1 MPRGIDT
8 KEKIIIKSAEL
19 FNELGYHGCSL
30 SDIMKATN
38 LKKGGIYNHFK
49 NKDEIALEAFDYSFK
64 RIFRAFRKRLD
75 LDKTPT
81 QKINSIIEVYA
92 GLGMMPG
99 MEAGCP
105 IFNTA
110 VDASNSHPLL
120 KQKAK
125 NAISSFKDYV
135 NIKLEEGI
143 AIGEFNEEAT
153 QLGIA
158 ELIIMTLEGAIIMS
172 KVTND
177 NECINVAVSNLKEL
191 MREKVY
197 KK

>member
-1 MPRGIDT
+1 MARGIDT
-8 KEKIIIKSAEL
+8 REKIIVKSAAL

-38 LKKGGIYNHFK
+38 LKKGGIYNHFR

-75 LDKTPT
+75 LDKSPSE
-81 QKINSIIEVYA
+81 KINSIIEVYA
-92 GLGMMPG
+92 GLGKMPG

-110 VDASNSHPLL
+110 VDASNSHPML

-125 NAISSFKDYV
+125 NAINSFKDYV
-135 NIKLEEGI
+135 NIKLAEGV
-143 AIGEFNEEAT
+143 AMGEFKKEAVN
-153 QLGIA
+153 LGIA

-172 KVTND
+172 KVTGD
-177 NECINVAVSNLKEL
+177 NECINVAVDNLKEL
-191 MREKVY
+191 IMEKAY
-197 KK
+197 QK